1 MEDLMAKHGK
11 KDLKHDEFK
20 ETIENIII
28 FYEHHKK
35 TVIWGAIGILA
46 LFILFFT
53 YRNNKITKFEKSKDI
68 YNIGVILYN
77 NGNFAQAREK
87 FQLVVDDYWGTIF
100 ANRST
105 YMLAD
110 LSYKEGKIDDALLK
124 FQAFVNE
131 KYDEFFTPSAYEGIG
146 QCYEQEGNFEKAIE
160 NYEIAV
166 SKYKDNI
173 GKAYCL
179 MSLARLYLNMQR
191 IDEAKKTLLE
201 ILGISEDIELRG
213 EAERK
218 LKLIQVQ
225 EEINE

>member
-1 MEDLMAKHGK
+1 MAKHSK

-35 TVIWGAIGILA
+35 TVIWVAIGVLA
-46 LFILFFT
+46 LLILFFT
-53 YRNNKITKFEKSKDI
+53 YRNNKITKFKKSKEI

-77 NGNFAQAREK
+77 NGNFEQAQEK
-87 FQLVVDDYWGTIF
+87 FKMVADEYWGTIF

-110 LSYKEGKIDDALLK
+110 ISYKQGNLDDALLK
-124 FQAFVNE
+124 FQAFVNG

-146 QCYEQEGNFEKAIE
+146 QCYEQEGDLEKAVE

-166 SKYKDNI
+166 SKFKDNP
-173 GKAYCL
+173 GKAECL
-179 MSLARLYLNMQR
+179 MSLARIYLTMQR
-191 IDEAKKTLLE
+191 IDEAEKILLK
-201 ILGISEDIELRG
+201 ILDISEDVVLRG
-213 EAERK
+213 KAEKK
-218 LKLIQVQ
+218 LKLIEAQK
-225 EEINE
+225 EINE